1 MRKVVVAAV
10 VSNPYAGQGYVER
23 SPGGHRCVRGAR
35 HSLGQ
40 KALALLG
47 RPVESYGKAGIAGLN
62 GEQEH
67 VNAALTSVYGNA
79 FRDAIGGGK
88 AWITSVTKVGSA
100 GDSIDVP
107 TAYKDDVWVRSHYDA
122 TEVRVPDS
130 PRPDELVI
138 IGAVTNRGCLN
149 ARVGGMSKAEA
160 SQRGATHEHPC
171 RGRAP
176 VLSSPATSTILSSRE
191 STPSSPP
198 TGSSPPWC
206 SQRSRRR
213 D

>member
-1 MRKVVVAAV
+1 MLEIRKLFSQVDETYTAASHSDDGGPLRKVVVAAV
-10 VSNPYAGQGYVER
+10 VSNPYAGQGYVEDLQAVIDA
-23 SPGGHRCVRGAR
+23 SAELGTL
-35 HSLGQ
+35 LGQ
-40 KALALLG
+40 KALALLDA
-47 RPVESYGKAGIAGLN
+47 PVESYGKAGIAGLN

-138 IGAVTNRGCLN
+138 IGAVTNRGRLN

-160 SQRGATHEHPC
+160 SQK
-171 RGRAP
+171 
-176 VLSSPATSTILSSRE
+176 
-191 STPSSPP
+191 
-198 TGSSPPWC
+198 GS
-206 SQRSRRR
+206 
-213 D
+213 DA

>member
-1 MRKVVVAAV
+1 MLEIRKLFSQVDETYAAASHSDEGGPLRKVVVAAV
-10 VSNPYAGQGYVER
+10 VANPYANQGYVADLQAIIDSSAEL
-23 SPGGHRCVRGAR
+23 GTL
-35 HSLGQ
+35 LGQ
-40 KALALLG
+40 KAVALLDA
-47 RPVESYGKAGIAGLN
+47 PVESYGKAGIAGLN

-122 TEVRVPDS
+122 TEVRIPDA

-138 IGAVTNRGCLN
+138 ISAVTNRGRIN
-149 ARVGGMSKAEA
+149 ARVGGMSIAEA
-160 SQRGATHEHPC
+160 TEKGHNA
-171 RGRAP
+171 
-176 VLSSPATSTILSSRE
+176 
-191 STPSSPP
+191 
-198 TGSSPPWC
+198 
-206 SQRSRRR
+206 
-213 D
+213 

>member
-1 MRKVVVAAV
+1 MLEIRKFLSQVDETHTAASHSDDGGPLRKVVVAAV
-10 VSNPYAGQGYVER
+10 VSNPYAGQGYVEDLQAIIDA
-23 SPGGHRCVRGAR
+23 SAELGTL
-35 HSLGQ
+35 LGQ
-40 KALALLG
+40 KALALLDA
-47 RPVESYGKAGIAGLN
+47 PVESYGKAGIAGLN

-88 AWITSVTKVGSA
+88 AWITSVTKVGGA

-122 TEVRVPDS
+122 TEVRIPDS

-138 IGAVTNRGCLN
+138 IGAVTNRGRLN

-160 SQRGATHEHPC
+160 VQK
-171 RGRAP
+171 
-176 VLSSPATSTILSSRE
+176 
-191 STPSSPP
+191 
-198 TGSSPPWC
+198 GSEA
-206 SQRSRRR
+206 
-213 D
+213 